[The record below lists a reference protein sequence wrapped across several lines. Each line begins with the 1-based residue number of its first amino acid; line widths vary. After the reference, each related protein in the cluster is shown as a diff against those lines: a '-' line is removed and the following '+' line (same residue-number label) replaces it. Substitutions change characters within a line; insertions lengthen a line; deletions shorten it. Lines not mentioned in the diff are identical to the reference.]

1 MPTDTVSTTREQK
14 WHIDHINKAPNA
26 TAALVLAVAWLVAE
40 LKACQFRRPAD
51 ADGFRWQI
59 IHVIHSFA
67 LEISRSRPAPE
78 FQAGRVPLPGG
89 GWTPKPGTTV
99 QHP

>member
-1 MPTDTVSTTREQK
+1 MLTSAVSTNRDQK
-14 WHIDHINKAPNA
+14 WHIDHINNA
-26 TAALVLAVAWLVAE
+26 SNAITALVLAVAWLVAE
-40 LKACQFRRPAD
+40 LKDCQYLRPED

-89 GWTPKPGTTV
+89 GWTPKPGTSV